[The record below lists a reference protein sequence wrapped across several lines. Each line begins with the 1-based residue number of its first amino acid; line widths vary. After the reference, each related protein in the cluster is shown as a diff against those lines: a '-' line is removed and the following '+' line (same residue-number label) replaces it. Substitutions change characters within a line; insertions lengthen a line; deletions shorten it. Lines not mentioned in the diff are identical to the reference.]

1 MNRTQLI
8 NKLVEY
14 NGFKTYLELGVEN
27 PSLNFNNIH
36 VEKKDSVDI
45 NPNAKAVYTMST
57 DDFFEQLSPIKKYD
71 LVFIDAMH
79 VEEYVDR
86 DLTNALKHLNPGGMI
101 CLHDVIP
108 ISKNTAQKKDKYDGT
123 VWNGDVY
130 RSVVKLFSTPLNYVT
145 VFNYDHGLT
154 ILYDNDNK
162 LVDTTK
168 YTCDYAYEEIF
179 NDSCGGINKIT
190 ELGREKMHLI
200 TESDFTQKFSK
211 VN

>member
-8 NKLVEY
+8 NKLIEY
-14 NGFKTYLELGVEN
+14 NHFKTYLEIGVEN
-27 PSLNFNNIH
+27 STNYNAITI
-36 VEKKDSVDI
+36 EDKQSVDI
-45 NPNAKAVYTMST
+45 NPRCNATYTMTS
-57 DDFFEQLSPIKKYD
+57 DEFFKQLSPKKKYD
-71 LVFIDAMH
+71 LIFIDAMH

-86 DLTNALKHLNPGGMI
+86 DITNSLKHLNPGGMI

-108 ISKNTAQKKDKYDGT
+108 ISKGTAQKKEKYDGT

-130 RSVVKLFSTPLNYVT
+130 RSVVKLSSTPLNYVT
-145 VFNYDHGLT
+145 VFNYDYGLT

-179 NDSCGGINKIT
+179 NDTCNGINKIT
-190 ELGREKMHLI
+190 ELGKEKMHLI
-200 TESDFTQKFSK
+200 TESDFAQKFSK
-211 VN
+211 AN